1 MINLD
6 SLVRQSEETAARC
19 QKKIDETVRL
29 NLHKVL
35 SAFQNNRVGELHLG
49 TTSGYGYNDLGRTV
63 LEKIYAEVFGAEDA
77 LVRQQI
83 ISGTHAITLALFG
96 NLLPQDE
103 LLAVGKPYDTLQTI
117 IGTEKKEPGTLR
129 EMGVLYREIPVDHE
143 IDVEKVAEA
152 VRPETK
158 IVSIQRSKG
167 YAWRPSVTINKIGE
181 IARAVKRKN
190 GQAIIFVDNCY
201 GEFVEEKEPL
211 QVGADLIAGSL
222 IKNPGGGIAPGGG
235 YIAGRRELV
244 ERAAFRLTAPGLGKE
259 IGPSLENNRLFLQ
272 GLFLA
277 PHVVGEAL
285 WGAVFTAAL
294 FAGMKYEVLPEPE
307 AYRSDIVQ
315 AIKFKERE
323 RVLEFCRGI
332 QRYSPVD
339 SHVRPEPWDMPGYD
353 HQVIMAAGAFVQ
365 GSSIELSADAPM
377 REPYIVYFQG
387 GISRHHV
394 LLAVTETVKNML
406 AAGLL

>member
-1 MINLD
+1 MNLD
-6 SLVRQSEETAARC
+6 SLVQQAEETAVLC
-19 QKKIDETVRL
+19 QKRIDETVRF

-35 SAFQNNRVGELHLG
+35 SVFQKNRVGEIHLG
-49 TTSGYGYNDLGRTV
+49 STSGYGYNDLGRTV

-96 NLLPQDE
+96 NLLPGDE
-103 LLAVGKPYDTLQTI
+103 LLAVGKPYDTLQKV
-117 IGTEKKEPGTLR
+117 IGTDKKEPGTLR
-129 EMGVLYREIPVDHE
+129 EMGVLYREIPLVNGAVDPKE
-143 IDVEKVAEA
+143 IAA
-152 VRPETK
+152 AIRPETK

-167 YAWRPSVTINKIGE
+167 YAWRPSVSVNKIGE
-181 IARAVKRKN
+181 IA
-190 GQAIIFVDNCY
+190 QAIKKKYAQVVVFVDNCY

-211 QVGADLIAGSL
+211 EVGADLIAGSM

-244 ERAAFRLTAPGLGKE
+244 ERAAFRLTAPGIGKE

-294 FAGMKYEVLPEPE
+294 FAGMGFDVQPEPE
-307 AYRSDIVQ
+307 SYRSDIVQ
-315 AIKFKERE
+315 AIKLEERE

-332 QRYSPVD
+332 QHYSPVD
-339 SHVRPEPWDMPGYD
+339 SYVRPEPWDMPGYD

-387 GISRHHV
+387 GTSRHHV
-394 LLAVTETVKNML
+394 LLAVTETVKRMTV
-406 AAGLL
+406 AGLL